1 MRRKSWEVN
10 GLLAPPRPA
19 LHTGERGEGRGERAF
34 PSFRPS
40 VLPPYVRSTAL
51 PSTGAQQQIRLEP

>member
-10 GLLAPPRPA
+10 GLAGPTPPVTP
-19 LHTGERGEGRGERAF
+19 GRGKRREGF

-40 VLPPYVRSTAL
+40 VLPPK
-51 PSTGAQQQIRLEP
+51 GAQQQIRLEP